1 MSKRVWHYNI
11 SSISRLRAVVSVW
24 IFTNLF
30 GTWLSRQVSF
40 SGQRFLLV
48 LGMFFS
54 PAERVLEMKGT
65 GNGWKWRGKWI
76 FCKYMVVTPSLGAC
90 FSYIPDYVATIPT
103 CSCDTP
109 SNNWWKKGA
118 WWKLMIFI
126 SDTLHPISWGKWI
139 FCKYMVV
146 TPSLGACCSYI
157 PDYVATIPTCSCN
170 TPSNNWWK
178 KGAWDLIK

>member
-1 MSKRVWHYNI
+1 MDIYKSFRDVTFKASELFRADSFQCLVCSFLQLKESLRWKGRETDGSDGENGSSASIWWSPLVWAHA
-11 SSISRLRAVVSVW
+11 SAV
-24 IFTNLF
+24 
-30 GTWLSRQVSF
+30 
-40 SGQRFLLV
+40 
-48 LGMFFS
+48 
-54 PAERVLEMKGT
+54 
-65 GNGWKWRGKWI
+65 
-76 FCKYMVVTPSLGAC
+76 SLTMWPQ
-90 FSYIPDYVATIPT
+90 S

-146 TPSLGACCSYI
+146 TPSLGACCSI
-157 PDYVATIPTCSCN
+157 PDYVATIPTCSCD

-178 KGAWDLIK
+178 KGTWDLIK